1 MIKFSL
7 SLFGI
12 GYISK
17 FPGTIASLVT
27 CIIFYFLWAFIGI
40 KNILIPVILFLLIVF
55 FVSIYLINKVFGD
68 RDSKEI
74 VVDEFIGQSIPLLFW
89 YKVDHSNDSFFSSFD
104 LFVNYKFETWVI
116 LSFFLFRFF
125 DILKPFPINLVDNNI
140 KNGFGVMFDDVIAG
154 IFSTIILYLL
164 FMWI

>member
-89 YKVDHSNDSFFSSFD
+89 YKVDHSNDSFFSGFD
-104 LFVNYKFETWVI
+104 PFVNYKFETWVI

-125 DILKPFPINLVDNNI
+125 DISKPFPINLVDNNI

>member
-12 GYISK
+12 GYISN

-55 FVSIYLINKVFGD
+55 FVSIILINKVFGD

-89 YKVDHSNDSFFSSFD
+89 YKVDHSNDSFFSGFD

-125 DILKPFPINLVDNNI
+125 DISKPFPINLVDNNI

>member
-17 FPGTIASLVT
+17 FPGTIASFVT

-89 YKVDHSNDSFFSSFD
+89 YKVDHSNDSFFSGFD

>member
-1 MIKFSL
+1 MNKFFL

-12 GYISK
+12 GYLTN
-17 FPGTIASLVT
+17 FPGTLASLVT
-27 CIIFYFLWAFIGI
+27 CIVFYFLWVFFGI
-40 KNILIPVILFLLIVF
+40 KTFLIPYITLLLLFF
-55 FVSIYLINKVFGD
+55 FVSIYLINKVFGNQ
-68 RDSKEI
+68 DSKEI

-89 YKVDHSNDSFFSSFD
+89 YFVDLNKDGFFSSFD
-104 LFVNYKFETWVI
+104 FVINYKFEIWVA

-140 KNGFGVMFDDVIAG
+140 KNGLGVMLDDVIAG

>member
-89 YKVDHSNDSFFSSFD
+89 YKVDHSNDSFFSGLD